1 LKISLAEK
9 SIKVPE
15 AQTKF
20 TILAVDDTPE
30 NLDVVRGILASQYTV
45 KAAINGP
52 MALKIV
58 EKQPPDLILLD
69 IMMPEM
75 NGYEVCK
82 RLKSNPETK
91 HIPVIFLTAMD
102 QTTDESSGFELGAAD
117 YITKPV
123 NPPILEAR
131 VKTHLALKQS
141 MDELQKAYGVIK
153 RQKDRMEDE
162 LNIGHDIQMS
172 MLPLVFPPYPD
183 RNEFSINALLE
194 PAREV
199 GGDFYDFFF
208 IGKDELCLVIG
219 DVSGKGVPGALFMAV
234 TRTMIKSSALGDRS
248 PASIVTRVNE
258 ELSADNP
265 QCMFVTL
272 FLGIVN
278 VRTGEFRFTN
288 AGHNPPYIIQDG
300 GELVCLDHRHGPI
313 IGAVEGI
320 AYKENVLSFSRNDR
334 LLLFTDGVTEAMNPA
349 GDLYLENR
357 LEEFLNKHQTLPT
370 DDLVTEVLGA
380 VEEFAADAEQADD
393 ITLLAFSFDIEPQEI
408 VHHRLELE
416 ARADLSEISRVNQE
430 LSVFAGEH
438 GLGEAAVQKVSIALD
453 DLLNN
458 IISYGFDD
466 EEDHIIQIKLDYA
479 EGRLEI
485 TISDD
490 GVPFNPF
497 DQAQPDTALSVED
510 RKIGG
515 LGVLLVKELMSDV
528 HYQRQ
533 QDSNVVTLT
542 LNTVT

>member
-1 LKISLAEK
+1 
-9 SIKVPE
+9 VPE
-15 AQTKF
+15 TQTKF

-30 NLDVVRGILASQYTV
+30 NLDVVRGILAPQYIV

-69 IMMPEM
+69 IMMPGM
-75 NGYEVCK
+75 SGYEVCE
-82 RLKSNPETK
+82 RLKANPETS
-91 HIPVIFLTAMD
+91 HIPVIFLTAME
-102 QTTDESSGFELGAAD
+102 QTSDEASGFKLGAAD

-141 MDELQKAYGVIK
+141 MDELNKAYGVIK
-153 RQKDRMEDE
+153 RQKDRMQEE
-162 LNIGHDIQMS
+162 LNVGHDIQMS
-172 MLPLVFPPYPD
+172 MLPLVFPPFPD
-183 RNEFSINALLE
+183 RNEFSINALLK

-208 IGKDELCLVIG
+208 INKDELCLVIG

-234 TRTMIKSSALGDRS
+234 TRTMIKSNASGDRS

-265 QCMFVTL
+265 QSMFVTL

-278 VRTGEFRFTN
+278 VKTGEFRFTN

-300 GELVCLDHRHGPI
+300 KELVCLDHRDGPI
-313 IGAVEGI
+313 IGAIGGI
-320 AYKENVLSFSRNDR
+320 AYKENKLSFSRNDT

-349 GDLYLENR
+349 GDLYLEDR
-357 LEEFLNKHQTLPT
+357 LEAFLNSQNNLPT
-370 DDLVTEVLGA
+370 DELVTATLAA
-380 VEEFAADAEQADD
+380 VEGFAADAEQADD
-393 ITLLAFSFDIEPQEI
+393 ITLLAFSLDIEPQEL
-408 VHHRLELE
+408 VHHQLELE
-416 ARADLSEISRVNQE
+416 ARVDLSEIDRINQE
-430 LSVFAGEH
+430 FSVFASQH
-438 GLGEAAVQKVSIALD
+438 GIGAAAVQKVCIALD

-458 IISYGFDD
+458 IISYGF
-466 EEDHIIQIKLDYA
+466 ENNEDHVIQLTLDYVG
-479 EGRLEI
+479 ERLEI
-485 TISDD
+485 TIKDD

-497 DQAQPDTALSVED
+497 DQAQPDTALTVEE

-528 HYQRQ
+528 SYQRQ
-533 QDSNVVTLT
+533 QGSNVVTLI
-542 LNTVT
+542 LNTVP